1 MSMPTL
7 ISNCPMSALPFN
19 ITFLLINEILLLF
32 SLILVN
38 IFQISKKFSIFDAGN
53 INTSAEETYIL
64 KFERSKLKLLSLRF
78 SG

>member
-1 MSMPTL
+1 M
-7 ISNCPMSALPFN
+7 SNCPMSALPFS
-19 ITFLLINEILLLF
+19 ITFLIINEILLPL

-38 IFQISKKFSIFDAGN
+38 IFQISKKSSIFDAGN